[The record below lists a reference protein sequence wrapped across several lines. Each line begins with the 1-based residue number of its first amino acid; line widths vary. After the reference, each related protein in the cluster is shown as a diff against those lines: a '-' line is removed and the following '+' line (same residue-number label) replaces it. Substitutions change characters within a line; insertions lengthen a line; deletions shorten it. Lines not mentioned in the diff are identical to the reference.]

1 MDEPVPEGPDA
12 TTTRPDLGDLF
23 AAEDSPMLG
32 GVVLRAAAVG
42 GLVLLVAWLLRRRRR
57 S

>member
-1 MDEPVPEGPDA
+1 MTDPVPNGA
-12 TTTRPDLGDLF
+12 AHQPDLADLF
-23 AAEDSPMLG
+23 AAEDSPMFG

-42 GLVLLVAWLLRRRRR
+42 VLALVVLWLLRRRR

>member
-1 MDEPVPEGPDA
+1 MTDPAPTGA
-12 TTTRPDLGDLF
+12 AHQPDLADLF
-23 AAEDSPMLG
+23 AAEDSPMFG

-42 GLVLLVAWLLRRRRR
+42 VLVMVVLWLLRRRR